1 MNYTPQPV
9 DTTRVALPA
18 CLRDLTERLA
28 ENTHELW
35 AQQRIK
41 DGWTFGRQRDDAA
54 KKHPYLIPYAELPE
68 SEKEYDRIAVVGVL
82 KSIFALGFRI
92 ERVME
97 PPQKS

>member
-1 MNYTPQPV
+1 MNYTPQPI
-9 DTTRVALPA
+9 DTTHITLPA
-18 CLRDLTERLA
+18 SLRDLTERLA

-54 KKHPYLIPYAELPE
+54 KQHQCLIPYAELPR

-82 KSIFALGFRI
+82 KSILALGFRI
-92 ERVME
+92 ERATE
-97 PPQKS
+97 PPPGS